1 MLRLKRL
8 STCYIVGGMLA
19 AKEAKSRTSVY
30 CVVAIFL
37 ILCIS
42 LTAFLSLKLSQNN
55 NSLLT
60 ENEAVNIARPLINQY
75 TAENNRTITNMTTT
89 FLTSKFWNGTDWS
102 TRPRWNIYAQFD
114 RSSYLGTP
122 QYWII
127 GYIVE
132 IWADTAEI
140 HYHEEYGVM

>member
-1 MLRLKRL
+1 M
-8 STCYIVGGMLA
+8 A
-19 AKEAKSRTSVY
+19 AKEAKSRTRVY

-37 ILCIS
+37 VLCIS
-42 LTAFLSLKLSQNN
+42 LTVLSLELSQH

-75 TAENNRTITNMTTT
+75 TAENNRTVANMTTT
-89 FLTSKFWNGTDWS
+89 FLTSKFWNDTDWS

-114 RSSYLGTP
+114 RSAYTYRDP

-127 GYIVE
+127 GYVVE
-132 IWADTAEI
+132 VWADTAEI